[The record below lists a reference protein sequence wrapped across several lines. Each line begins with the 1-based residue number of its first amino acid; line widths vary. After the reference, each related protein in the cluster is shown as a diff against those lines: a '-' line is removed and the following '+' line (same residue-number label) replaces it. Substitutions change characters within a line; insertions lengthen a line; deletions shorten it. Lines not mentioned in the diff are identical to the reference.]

1 MLPCLC
7 SLFQFEYEPKSSE
20 SHVSVSVVVVMLVKW
35 VEADSV
41 EVLMVELH
49 DEFMTM
55 TLGTDEEF
63 LALVVAALLFIL
75 LVFAVLK

>member
-1 MLPCLC
+1 
-7 SLFQFEYEPKSSE
+7 
-20 SHVSVSVVVVMLVKW
+20 MLVKW

-41 EVLMVELH
+41 DVLMVELH

-55 TLGTDEEF
+55 TLGTDDEL
-63 LALVVAALLFIL
+63 LAFMAGAALLLIL

>member
-1 MLPCLC
+1 
-7 SLFQFEYEPKSSE
+7 
-20 SHVSVSVVVVMLVKW
+20 MLVKC

-41 EVLMVELH
+41 DVLMVELH

-55 TLGTDEEF
+55 TLGTDEEL
-63 LALVVAALLFIL
+63 LAFVTAALLLIL